1 MSWLTSLLGVV
12 ILLAFGGRPAAA
24 WDRPVFDFKA
34 KLPVQGGSVR
44 LEARC
49 TEGRVGFHCR
59 AGTRGPSGRGFEF
72 EGRLLL
78 GPQPPAPLEPLITTQ
93 NIPRWF

>member
-1 MSWLTSLLGVV
+1 MWWRVGLVGAWLFLG
-12 ILLAFGGRPAAA
+12 FGAGQAAA
-24 WDRPVFDFKA
+24 WDRPLFD
-34 KLPVQGGSVR
+34 LMGEISVPGGTVR

-49 TEGRVGFHCR
+49 AEGKDGFRCR

-78 GPQPPAPLEPLITTQ
+78 PPQPPAAPEPPIATRNL
-93 NIPRWF
+93 PRWF